1 MHGDV
6 LGGWWLRRK
15 LVRISFLKEIEGG
28 IPERAEALGYL
39 LDETDEFVGLF
50 VERYVP
56 PHEAASGDPSFLLR
70 RESILRFEDV
80 SEEV

>member
-1 MHGDV
+1 MAEEV

-15 LVRISFLKEIEGG
+15 LVRISFLKEVEGG

-56 PHEAASGDPSFLLR
+56 AHETSPGDPFFLLR

>member
-1 MHGDV
+1 M
-6 LGGWWLRRK
+6 RRK
-15 LVRISFLKEIEGG
+15 LVRISFLKEVEGG

-39 LDETDEFVGLF
+39 LDESDEFVGLF

-56 PHEAASGDPSFLLR
+56 AHEPTPGDAFFALR

>member
-6 LGGWWLRRK
+6 LGVWWLRRK
-15 LVRISFLKEIEGG
+15 LVRISFLKEVEGG

-39 LDETDEFVGLF
+39 LDESDEFVGLF

-56 PHEAASGDPSFLLR
+56 AHEPTPGDAFFALR